1 MKLGVIVILR
11 FFDILPIFHI
21 LYNQWGLPLYWG
33 RLEAPRTKSSG
44 GVVVTVT
51 MYCGSIFECWGQSWL
66 REEEELSQGT
76 GRQWRAEE
84 RAEGLGA
91 FSSAEGRP
99 RAVRALSP
107 SAVPHSS
114 RGRTLRSPT
123 SKPGLGSS
131 HRGEPQLLESDLC
144 EAPAW
149 AAGSFRVTNRNR
161 TLRGQGGSPRKC

>member
-21 LYNQWGLPLYWG
+21 LYNQWVLPLYWG

-76 GRQWRAEE
+76 GRH
-84 RAEGLGA
+84 
-91 FSSAEGRP
+91 SDGRRRGP
-99 RAVRALSP
+99 RGSGRSP
-107 SAVPHSS
+107 RLRGD
-114 RGRTLRSPT
+114 RGRC
-123 SKPGLGSS
+123 GLW
-131 HRGEPQLLESDLC
+131 
-144 EAPAW
+144 APAPCRIL
-149 AAGSFRVTNRNR
+149 AGVVPSGLRPQSRAWVPVTEGNHSFWNQIFVKLLRERQEVFESR
-161 TLRGQGGSPRKC
+161 TEIAH